1 MRNYLNHQTKKR
13 VLILHLKIIHM
24 TERTG
29 SSPTMLS
36 VCRSPHFDSWQ
47 TNIQE
52 ARRWLTMNIEA
63 QSTIHEI
70 LHWRWRGSEG
80 AWCTIR
86 NSSSSS
92 SLPSKYF
99 SWGLSLNFFW
109 LTITSL
115 AAVFFAPHLVW
126 WCCHKAGDTYCR
138 KNLFVVECKLQS
150 EKFRF
155 NTKKCEIKE
164 LFDPEL
170 FSNTNTLL
178 ELTENFQM

>member
-1 MRNYLNHQTKKR
+1 
-13 VLILHLKIIHM
+13 M

-36 VCRSPHFDSWQ
+36 AVCRPPHFDSWR
-47 TNIQE
+47 TDIQEE
-52 ARRWLTMNIEA
+52 ARRWLIMNIEA

-92 SLPSKYF
+92 SLPSKNF
-99 SWGLSLNFFW
+99 IWWLSLHFFW
-109 LTITSL
+109 LMITSL
-115 AAVFFAPHLVW
+115 AAVFFAPRPLQVW

-170 FSNTNTLL
+170 FSNTNTVL